1 MQFREYIEINSDV
14 RFGKPVIKG
23 TRITVADILQM
34 LGNGLTIKD
43 IIEDFPLLNENQI
56 YACLLYSSERER
68 LLVTVWN
75 Y

>member
-68 LLVTVWN
+68 LLVTV
-75 Y
+75 